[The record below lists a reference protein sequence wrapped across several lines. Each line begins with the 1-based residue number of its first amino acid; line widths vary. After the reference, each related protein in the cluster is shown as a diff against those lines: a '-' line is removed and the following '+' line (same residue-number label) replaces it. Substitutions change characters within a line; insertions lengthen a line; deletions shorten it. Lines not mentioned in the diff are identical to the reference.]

1 MKILLDTHIL
11 LWLLSDDE
19 MLSDTTKDFV
29 NDEKNEIFFSPLSI
43 VEVEIKLL
51 AHPDKMFVTGEQVA
65 EFCKQSGFELL
76 PLEISDILEL
86 KNLKRRED
94 APPHKD
100 PFDKLLLCQAIAENM
115 IFMTH
120 DKLIAGY
127 VSPSVCKV

>member
-11 LWLLSDDE
+11 IWFLQGNGALSPATRQIIIDAEEIYYSIISIFEIELKHAVRPEKMPDITE
-19 MLSDTTKDFV
+19 KILKLCEKSDF
-29 NDEKNEIFFSPLSI
+29 I
-43 VEVEIKLL
+43 
-51 AHPDKMFVTGEQVA
+51 Q
-65 EFCKQSGFELL
+65 L
-76 PLEISDILEL
+76 PLEIPHILEL